1 MIPIEKVQDIIAK
14 YDNLEQ
20 ELSSGKINAKLF
32 ANKSK
37 EYSNLKNIINYAREF
52 INFDSE
58 IKDLEQIIQDK
69 NSDLEMIEMAEKEL
83 KDPPLTVISPTAKFV
98 VASLLVKVNVSVAS
112 FVVEPLDTALPLAA
126 AVIAIVG
133 AVPS

>member
-58 IKDLEQIIQDK
+58 IKDLEQIIQDQK
-69 NSDLEMIEMAEKEL
+69 SGSEMVEMAEQDLNEIKL
-83 KDPPLTVISPTAKFV
+83 KKKKL
-98 VASLLVKVNVSVAS
+98 
-112 FVVEPLDTALPLAA
+112 
-126 AVIAIVG
+126 
-133 AVPS
+133 